1 MNKSTIGAGQPEQ
14 QPNSGQTADI
24 IPSAQVSAN
33 ALVGRRR
40 LVEEEKMRELIS
52 SIKINDANIDYIRN
66 HPERKING
74 SLFLDIKR
82 ILNEYAEFKNKVEL
96 QETDVYYSIYM
107 EVVELV
113 EKDNIQ
119 CEFYSET
126 AKKLKENYCIIRR

>member
-1 MNKSTIGAGQPEQ
+1 MNKSNINELSAQTESDSNSTAQNKQ
-14 QPNSGQTADI
+14 VSQPN
-24 IPSAQVSAN
+24 AN
-33 ALVGRRR
+33 TNVGRRR
-40 LVEEEKMRELIS
+40 EKDEEKMRELIS

-74 SLFLDIKR
+74 SLFIDIKR
-82 ILNEYAEFKNKVEL
+82 ILSEYADFKNNYESSNANIY
-96 QETDVYYSIYM
+96 DSIYM

-126 AKKLKENYCIIRR
+126 VKKLKENYCIIRR

>member
-1 MNKSTIGAGQPEQ
+1 MNKSTIEAGQPEQ
-14 QPNSGQTADI
+14 QPTNEPTAES

-96 QETDVYYSIYM
+96 QETDIYYSIYM

-113 EKDNIQ
+113 EKHNIQ

>member
-1 MNKSTIGAGQPEQ
+1 MTTII
-14 QPNSGQTADI
+14 TD
-24 IPSAQVSAN
+24 
-33 ALVGRRR
+33 
-40 LVEEEKMRELIS
+40 EEKMRELIS

-82 ILNEYAEFKNKVEL
+82 ILNEYADFKNKVEL
-96 QETDVYYSIYM
+96 RDDSIYM

-126 AKKLKENYCIIRR
+126 VKKLKGNYCIKRR

>member
-1 MNKSTIGAGQPEQ
+1 MPTII
-14 QPNSGQTADI
+14 TD
-24 IPSAQVSAN
+24 
-33 ALVGRRR
+33 
-40 LVEEEKMRELIS
+40 EEKMRELIS
-52 SIKINDANIDYIRN
+52 SIKINDANLDYIRT

-82 ILNEYAEFKNKVEL
+82 ILKEYAEFKNKVEL
-96 QETDVYYSIYM
+96 QETDIYDSIYI
-107 EVVELV
+107 EIVELV

>member
-1 MNKSTIGAGQPEQ
+1 MTKLNNEMKAGTDAANITAAQDSQVCQPIAK
-14 QPNSGQTADI
+14 PN
-24 IPSAQVSAN
+24 
-33 ALVGRRR
+33 VGRRR
-40 LVEEEKMRELIS
+40 EKDEEKMRELIS

-82 ILNEYAEFKNKVEL
+82 ILNEYAEFKNNVGL
-96 QETDVYYSIYM
+96 QETDIYNSIYT

-126 AKKLKENYCIIRR
+126 VKKLKENYCIIRR

>member
-1 MNKSTIGAGQPEQ
+1 MNKSKIEAGQPEQ
-14 QPNSGQTADI
+14 QNNSEQTAQNQ
-24 IPSAQVSAN
+24 QVSQPIAN
-33 ALVGRRR
+33 TNVGRRR
-40 LVEEEKMRELIS
+40 EKDEEKMRELIS

-74 SLFLDIKR
+74 SLFIDIKR
-82 ILNEYAEFKNKVEL
+82 ILSEYADFKNNYESSNANIY
-96 QETDVYYSIYM
+96 DSIYT

-126 AKKLKENYCIIRR
+126 VKKLKENYCIIRR